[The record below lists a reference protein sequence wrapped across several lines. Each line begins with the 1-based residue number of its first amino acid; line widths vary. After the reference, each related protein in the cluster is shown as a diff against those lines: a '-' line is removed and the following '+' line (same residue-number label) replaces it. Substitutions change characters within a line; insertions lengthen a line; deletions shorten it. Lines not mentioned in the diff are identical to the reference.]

1 MRFAFDCRQWAVRLG
16 TVAALIVAP
25 AALGWAQDTAP
36 KPAEESTAPAG
47 VGLEQRTTD
56 PVVITANKVD
66 TPVSQTGAAITVITE
81 NDFKTYHYQTVGE
94 ALLNVPGVEI
104 RRSGSL
110 GKTTSISIR
119 GASANQVQ
127 VLLDGVRVK
136 SPTLGQAELADISP
150 DLIERIEVVRGPQS
164 TLYGADAIGGVVNII
179 TKKGRGTPFS
189 ATLEEQVGN
198 YGTWIN
204 RGSASGQWKI
214 LDYSI
219 AGSYA
224 ESDGQFE
231 PHDNSDQKALSG
243 RIGLTLPFNSTL
255 AFIARWNKTDTDL
268 PVKFVCCGPLPVQ
281 PVIDVNQQ
289 QQSETLTVA
298 LEGRTRPVEW
308 WESRGRISYFENSQG
323 FQDPVDPG
331 SDFDFPF
338 FAQINVQRREA
349 EWINAFH
356 LGKWSTS
363 TVGLEYIQEEGEN
376 KNVFKSRTR
385 TRSAFFEQQLRFFD
399 RLFITGGVRVD
410 DHSTFGTQVT
420 ERGSVAFMIK
430 ETATRLRGGAGT
442 GFRAPTLND
451 LFFPAFS
458 NPELRPETSFSWE
471 AGLDQTLWGERIR
484 LGLTYFYNKF
494 EDLIRF
500 VPINDFPFV
509 AAINVARARTEGV
522 EATGEIDILP
532 NLVGSLNYTFTDS
545 EDLGTDRW
553 LTREPQ
559 HRWNIGLTWEPI
571 RRLSLFT
578 QIHVVTRQFES
589 AQVGYNR
596 GHTRVDIGG
605 TFRAVD
611 RYGWLQSLDL
621 TVRVNNVL
629 NEGYAEVRGFPAL
642 GTAFLLGVRAAF

>member
-1 MRFAFDCRQWAVRLG
+1 MRFALDWTQVTVGLG
-16 TVAALIVAP
+16 TVAVLVVAP
-25 AALGWAQDTAP
+25 APVSWAQDTAP
-36 KPAEESTAPAG
+36 KPAEESAAPAG

-56 PVVITANKVD
+56 PVVITANKVE

-119 GASANQVQ
+119 GASPNQVQ

-179 TKKGRGTPFS
+179 TKKGRGAPFS
-189 ATLEEQVGN
+189 ATLEEGVGS
-198 YGTWIN
+198 YSTWIN
-204 RGSASGQWKI
+204 RASASGQWKI

-224 ESDGQFE
+224 ESNGQFQN
-231 PHDNSDQKALSG
+231 DASDQKALSG
-243 RIGLTLPFNSTL
+243 RLGLTLPFNSTL
-255 AFIARWNKTDTDL
+255 AFIARWNKTDTGL

-289 QQSETLTVA
+289 QQSETLTVV

-331 SDFDFPF
+331 FDSDFPF

-376 KNVFKSRTR
+376 RNVFKSRTH

-451 LFFPAFS
+451 LFFPGFS
-458 NPELRPETSFSWE
+458 NPALKPETSFSWE
-471 AGLDQTLWGERIR
+471 VGLDQTFWAERIR
-484 LGLTYFYNKF
+484 LGFTYFYNKF
-494 EDLIRF
+494 ENLIRF
-500 VPINDFPFV
+500 VPIDVFPFV
-509 AAINVARARTEGV
+509 AAVNVARARTEGV
-522 EATGEIDILP
+522 EATGEIDILR
-532 NLVGSLNYTFTDS
+532 NLVGTINYTYTDS
-545 EDLGTDRW
+545 EDLSTDRW
-553 LTREPQ
+553 LAREPQ
-559 HRWNIGLTWEPI
+559 HRWNFGLTWEPF
-571 RRLSLFT
+571 RRLSLFA
-578 QIHVVTRQFES
+578 QVHVVTRQFES
-589 AQVGYNR
+589 EQVGYNS

-605 TFRAVD
+605 TFRVVD

-621 TVRVNNVL
+621 TLRVNNL
-629 NEGYAEVRGFPAL
+629 INEGYAEVRGFPAL
-642 GTAFLLGVRAAF
+642 GTALLFGARAAF

>member
-1 MRFAFDCRQWAVRLG
+1 MRFALDWTQVTVGLG
-16 TVAALIVAP
+16 TVAVLVVAP
-25 AALGWAQDTAP
+25 APVSWAQDTAP
-36 KPAEESTAPAG
+36 KPAEESAAPAG

-56 PVVITANKVD
+56 PVVITANKVE

-119 GASANQVQ
+119 GASPNQVQ

-189 ATLEEQVGN
+189 ATLEEGVGS
-198 YGTWIN
+198 YSTWIN
-204 RGSASGQWKI
+204 RASASGQWKI

-224 ESDGQFE
+224 ESNGQFQN
-231 PHDNSDQKALSG
+231 DASDQKALSG
-243 RIGLTLPFNSTL
+243 RLGLTLPFNSTL
-255 AFIARWNKTDTDL
+255 AFIARWNKTDTGL

-289 QQSETLTVA
+289 QQSETLTVV

-331 SDFDFPF
+331 FDSDVPF

-376 KNVFKSRTR
+376 RNVFRSRTH

-451 LFFPAFS
+451 LFFPGFS
-458 NPELRPETSFSWE
+458 NPALKPETSFSWE
-471 AGLDQTLWGERIR
+471 VGLDQTFWAERIR
-484 LGLTYFYNKF
+484 LGFTYFYNKF
-494 EDLIRF
+494 ENLIRF
-500 VPINDFPFV
+500 VPIDVFPFV
-509 AAINVARARTEGV
+509 AAVNVARARTEGV
-522 EATGEIDILP
+522 EATGEIDILR
-532 NLVGSLNYTFTDS
+532 NLVGTINYTYTDS
-545 EDLGTDRW
+545 EDLSTDRW
-553 LTREPQ
+553 LAREPQ
-559 HRWNIGLTWEPI
+559 HRWNFGLTWEPF
-571 RRLSLFT
+571 RRLSLFA
-578 QIHVVTRQFES
+578 QVHVVTRQFES
-589 AQVGYNR
+589 EQVGYNS

-605 TFRAVD
+605 TFRVVD

-621 TVRVNNVL
+621 TLRVNNL
-629 NEGYAEVRGFPAL
+629 INEGYAEVRGFPAL
-642 GTAFLLGVRAAF
+642 GTAFLFGARAAF

>member
-1 MRFAFDCRQWAVRLG
+1 MRFAFDWRYVAVGLG
-16 TVAALIVAP
+16 TMAALVIAP
-25 AALGWAQDTAP
+25 ALEGWAQDTAS
-36 KPAEESTAPAG
+36 KSAG
-47 VGLEQRTTD
+47 EGAADAGATPEQRTSD

-66 TPVSQTGAAITVITE
+66 TPVSQTGAAVTVITE
-81 NDFKTYHYQTVGE
+81 NDFKTYHDQTVGE

-179 TKKGRGTPFS
+179 TKKGKGTPFS

-198 YGTWIN
+198 YATWIN
-204 RGSASGQWKI
+204 RGSASGQYKI

-224 ESDGQFE
+224 ESNGQFKN
-231 PHDNSDQKALSG
+231 DNSVQKALSG

-268 PVKFVCCGPLPVQ
+268 PGKFVCCGPLPIE
-281 PVIDVNQQ
+281 PLIDVNQQ
-289 QQSETLTVA
+289 QQSETLTLN
-298 LEGRTRPVEW
+298 LEARTMPVEW

-331 SDFDFPF
+331 YDFDFPF

-349 EWINAFH
+349 EWINAFRI
-356 LGKWSTS
+356 GKWSTS
-363 TVGLEYIQEEGEN
+363 TVGLEYIHEEGEN
-376 KNVFKSRTR
+376 KGTFKNQTHTKSV
-385 TRSAFFEQQLRFFD
+385 FFEQQLRFFD
-399 RLFITGGVRVD
+399 RLFISGGVRVD
-410 DHSTFGTQVT
+410 DHSTYDTHVT

-442 GFRAPTLND
+442 GFRTPTLND
-451 LFFPAFS
+451 LFFPGFS

-471 AGLDQTLWGERIR
+471 VGLDQTFWGERIR
-484 LGLTYFYNKF
+484 LGFTYFYNRF
-494 EDLIRF
+494 DDLIRF
-500 VPINDFPFV
+500 VPINTFPFV

-522 EATGEIDILP
+522 EATGEIDILR
-532 NLVGSLNYTFTDS
+532 NLVGTVNYTFTDS
-545 EDLGTDRW
+545 EDLSTDRW
-553 LTREPQ
+553 LAREPQ
-559 HRWNIGLTWEPI
+559 HRWNFGLTWEPI
-571 RRLSLFT
+571 RRLQLFT

-589 AQVGYNR
+589 AAVGYNS

-605 TFRAVD
+605 TFRALD
-611 RYGWLQSLDL
+611 KHGWLQSLDL
-621 TVRVNNVL
+621 TLRVNNL
-629 NEGYAEVRGFPAL
+629 FNESYAEVRGFPAL
-642 GTAFLLGVRAAF
+642 GTAFLFGARAGF

>member
-1 MRFAFDCRQWAVRLG
+1 MRFDFDWRQWAVGLG
-16 TVAALIVAP
+16 IATALVAAPVIA
-25 AALGWAQDTAP
+25 GWAQDTAP
-36 KPAEESTAPAG
+36 KPAGEDTPPAG
-47 VGLEQRTTD
+47 VAPVQRTSD

-66 TPVSQTGAAITVITE
+66 TPVSQTGVAITVITE
-81 NDFKTYHYQTVGE
+81 DDFKTYHYQSVGD
-94 ALLNVPGVEI
+94 ALRNVPGVEI
-104 RRSGSL
+104 HRSGSL

-127 VLLDGVRVK
+127 VLIDGVRVK

-189 ATLEEQVGN
+189 ATVEEQVGN

-204 RGSASGQWKI
+204 RLSASGQWKI

-255 AFIARWNKTDTDL
+255 AFIGRWNKTDTDL
-268 PVKFVCCGPLPVQ
+268 PVKFVCCGPLPVK

-289 QQSETLTVA
+289 QQSETLTLT
-298 LEGRTRPVEW
+298 LEGRTRPVPW

-331 SDFDFPF
+331 FDFDFPS

-356 LGKWSTS
+356 IGKWSTS
-363 TVGLEYIQEEGEN
+363 TVGLEYIHEEGEN
-376 KNVFKSRTR
+376 KGTFKSRTH
-385 TRSAFFEQQLRFFD
+385 TQSVFFEQQLRFFE

-410 DHSTFGTQVT
+410 DHSVFGTQVT

-430 ETATRLRGGAGT
+430 ETGTRLRGGAGT

-451 LFFPAFS
+451 LFFPTFS
-458 NPELRPETSFSWE
+458 SPDLKPEKSFSWE
-471 AGLDQTLWGERIR
+471 AGLDQTFWGERIR

-500 VPINDFPFV
+500 VPITVFPFV
-509 AAINVARARTEGV
+509 AAVNVARARTEGI
-522 EATGEIDILP
+522 EATGEIDILR
-532 NLVGSLNYTFTDS
+532 NLVGSVNYTYTDS
-545 EDLGTDRW
+545 EDLGTGRW
-553 LTREPQ
+553 LAREPQ

-578 QIHVVTRQFES
+578 QVHVVTRQFES
-589 AQVGYNR
+589 EQAGYNS

-605 TFRAVD
+605 TFRALD
-611 RYGWLQSLDL
+611 KYGWLQSLDL
-621 TVRVNNVL
+621 TLRVNNL
-629 NEGYAEVRGFPAL
+629 LDEGYAEVRGFPAL
-642 GTAFLLGVRAAF
+642 GTAFLFGARAAF

>member
-1 MRFAFDCRQWAVRLG
+1 MRFAFGWRLWRL
-16 TVAALIVAP
+16 ALGVLTALAVAP
-25 AALGWAQDTAP
+25 LATAQEPAP
-36 KPAEESTAPAG
+36 KADESVTQGGIAP
-47 VGLEQRTTD
+47 ERRTSD

-66 TPVSQTGAAITVITE
+66 TPVSETGAAVTVITE
-81 NDFKTYHYQTVGE
+81 NDFKTYHYATVGD
-94 ALLNVPGVEI
+94 ALRSVPGVDI

-119 GASANQVQ
+119 GASPNQVQ

-179 TKKGRGTPFS
+179 TKKGRGAPFS

-198 YGTWIN
+198 YGTWVN
-204 RGSASGQWKI
+204 RASASGQWKI

-224 ESDGQFE
+224 ESNGQFKN
-231 PHDNSDQKALSG
+231 DNSDQKALSG
-243 RIGLTLPFNSTL
+243 RLGLTLPFNSTL
-255 AFIARWNKTDTDL
+255 AFIARWNKTDSDL
-268 PVKFVCCGPLPVQ
+268 PVKFICCGPLAVQ
-281 PVIDVNQQ
+281 PFIDVNQQ
-289 QQSETLTVA
+289 QQSETLTLT

-331 SDFDFPF
+331 YAFDFPF

-356 LGKWSTS
+356 IGKWSTS
-363 TVGLEYIQEEGEN
+363 TVGLEYIHEEGEN
-376 KNVFKSRTR
+376 KGTFKSRTH
-385 TRSAFFEQQLRFFD
+385 TQSVFFEQQLRFFQ

-410 DHSTFGTQVT
+410 DHSAFGTQVT
-420 ERGSVAFMIK
+420 ERGSVAFMIR
-430 ETATRLRGGAGT
+430 ETGTRLRGGAGT

-451 LFFPAFS
+451 LFFPNFS
-458 NPELRPETSFSWE
+458 NPSLKPETSFSWE
-471 AGLDQTLWGERIR
+471 AGLDQTFWGERIR

-500 VPINDFPFV
+500 VPINTFPFV

-522 EATGEIDILP
+522 EASGEIDILR
-532 NLVGSLNYTFTDS
+532 NLVGTVNYTYTDS
-545 EDLGTDRW
+545 EDLSTDRW
-553 LTREPQ
+553 LIREPQ
-559 HRWNIGLTWEPI
+559 HRWNFGLTWEPI

-578 QIHVVTRQFES
+578 QVHVITRQFES
-589 AQVGYNR
+589 ATAGYNR
-596 GHTRVDIGG
+596 GHARVDIGG
-605 TFRAVD
+605 TFRALD

-621 TVRVNNVL
+621 TLRVNNL
-629 NEGYAEVRGFPAL
+629 FNEGYAEVRGFPAL
-642 GTAFLLGVRAAF
+642 GTNFLFGARAAF